1 MGRGA
6 VSPLRLRFI
15 RKSISDEGS
24 FAKEARSHPSPSCLE
39 TVWFRHTRNW
49 GHLPFMVTQD
59 FVADLDLLSQGV
71 ERLTIGGETALYD
84 AVRTGCQKL
93 LHRPEQDVVARVLV
107 VLSDGQNDAGEVSLD
122 GAIDAAQEAEVTN
135 YAISTNYPKPTI
147 LGKDLAAN
155 EGNSNLRA
163 RSCAAGTL
171 FPISPQTRLTGAIEK
186 SKSKREKRE
195 KSWKFMRERDI
206 VRDSRPRSV
215 PTPQRRFTRPSAS
228 AGAVR
233 LRQHSLDRGPD
244 ARSC

>member
-147 LGKDLAAN
+147 FGKDLAAN
-155 EGNSNLRA
+155 EGNSNLRKLA
-163 RSCAAGTL
+163 EQTGRRVL
-171 FPISPQTRLTGAIEK
+171 FPARPKDVAK
-186 SKSKREKRE
+186 A
-195 KSWKFMRERDI
+195 F
-206 VRDSRPRSV
+206 VRIGEELRSRYAVSYKPAD
-215 PTPQRRFTRPSAS
+215 TPDGRYRKI
-228 AGAVR
+228 
-233 LRQHSLDRGPD
+233 
-244 ARSC
+244 